1 MAENAYSCKT
11 NFIILPLHRPPRFAF
26 RLALP
31 LLLRFIYFIVRQRFT
46 RTMNLRLLAYFRFAL
61 SNGGQLQIS
70 LTNPGPKTHGAAFSN
85 TRTRLRF
92 YTRFP
97 SLLPQF
103 FPLSVV
109 YPPTNR
115 DISPFSFLFFHYTL
129 HDIYTYIF
137 IRDKFHS
144 NLIQRNPIHFPFLSR
159 NHAIYFYATIS
170 FNLSKFDLGLSLS
183 RFFERYI
190 SNINNEKYNERPGN
204 YVTTIRPVFL
214 DSFGELILPFPPPS
228 TMPSLEI
235 TLSTIR
241 L

>member
-1 MAENAYSCKT
+1 
-11 NFIILPLHRPPRFAF
+11 
-26 RLALP
+26 
-31 LLLRFIYFIVRQRFT
+31 
-46 RTMNLRLLAYFRFAL
+46 MNLRLLAYFRFAL

-115 DISPFSFLFFHYTL
+115 DISTLPLLFPFLPLY
-129 HDIYTYIF
+129 IYIF

-159 NHAIYFYATIS
+159 NHAIYFYATIP

-190 SNINNEKYNERPGN
+190 PNINNEKYNERPGN
-204 YVTTIRPVFL
+204 YVTNRPVFL

-235 TLSTIR
+235 TLPTIR

>member
-26 RLALP
+26 RLVPSPLYLFHCSSAFHAHNESPTASLFPVRFVQRWSAANIIDKSRPENARRSVFKYSYSFAFLHAFPLP
-31 LLLRFIYFIVRQRFT
+31 SSPVFPFFR
-46 RTMNLRLLAYFRFAL
+46 RLSANESRYLH
-61 SNGGQLQIS
+61 
-70 LTNPGPKTHGAAFSN
+70 PP
-85 TRTRLRF
+85 
-92 YTRFP
+92 P
-97 SLLPQF
+97 SL
-103 FPLSVV
+103 S
-109 YPPTNR
+109 
-115 DISPFSFLFFHYTL
+115 FSST
-129 HDIYTYIF
+129 IYIYIF

-159 NHAIYFYATIS
+159 NHAIYFYATIP

-190 SNINNEKYNERPGN
+190 PNINNEKYNERPGN

>member
-1 MAENAYSCKT
+1 
-11 NFIILPLHRPPRFAF
+11 
-26 RLALP
+26 
-31 LLLRFIYFIVRQRFT
+31 
-46 RTMNLRLLAYFRFAL
+46 MNLRLLAYFRFAL

-103 FPLSVV
+103 FPFSVV

-115 DISPFSFLFFHYTL
+115 DISTLPLLFPFLPLY
-129 HDIYTYIF
+129 IYIYIF

-159 NHAIYFYATIS
+159 NHAIYFYATIP

-190 SNINNEKYNERPGN
+190 PNINNEKYNERPGN

-214 DSFGELILPFPPPS
+214 NSFGELILPFPPPS

>member
-1 MAENAYSCKT
+1 
-11 NFIILPLHRPPRFAF
+11 
-26 RLALP
+26 
-31 LLLRFIYFIVRQRFT
+31 
-46 RTMNLRLLAYFRFAL
+46 MNLRLLAYFRFAL